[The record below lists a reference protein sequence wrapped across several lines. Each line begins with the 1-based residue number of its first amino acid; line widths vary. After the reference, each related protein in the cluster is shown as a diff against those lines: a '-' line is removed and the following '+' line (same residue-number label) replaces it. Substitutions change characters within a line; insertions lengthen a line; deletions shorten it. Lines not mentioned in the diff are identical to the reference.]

1 MGEHS
6 VRARNGSTKK
16 LGLEDRTDHEADG
29 IPDAQTPGDEEKD
42 GEDVLNEG
50 EEEKARDVSR
60 VSVAVD
66 VLE

>member
-1 MGEHS
+1 MQK
-6 VRARNGSTKK
+6 N